1 MALDK
6 IQLEEELTLE
16 QCQLRDM
23 FVAEYL
29 KDFDPHA
36 ACLRV
41 GFLSAFA
48 VQYAQQFM
56 NEGYVQRQIAA
67 LTRQAPVSPA
77 EQEAIDRATVES
89 NLRELMHRGPAATRV
104 AATRAFAELKGWNRP
119 EGDGRGEEAL
129 IETLRE
135 FAKTAPA

>member
-6 IQLEEELTLE
+6 IQLEEQLTVQE
-16 QCQLRDM
+16 CQLRDL

-29 KDFDPHA
+29 KDFDAHA

-56 NEGYVQRQIAA
+56 QEGYVQRQITA
-67 LTRQAPVSPA
+67 LTRQAPASAA
-77 EQEAIDRATVES
+77 EQEATDRALLENS
-89 NLRELMHRGPAATRV
+89 YREAMQRGPYASRV
-104 AATRAFAELKGWNRP
+104 AAGRAFAELKGWNRP
-119 EGDGRGEEAL
+119 EGGAGAEEAV
-129 IETLRE
+129 IEALRE
-135 FAKTAPA
+135 FAKSAPA

>member
-6 IQLEEELTLE
+6 IQLEEVLTLE

-29 KDFDPHA
+29 KDFDAHA

-48 VQYAQQFM
+48 VQYAQTFM
-56 NEGYVQRQIAA
+56 QEGYVQRQIAA
-67 LTRQAPVSPA
+67 LTRSAPASAA
-77 EQEAIDRATVES
+77 EQEIVDRALLENS
-89 NLRELMHRGPAATRV
+89 LREAMQRGPYASRV
-104 AATRAFAELKGWNRP
+104 AAGRAFAELKGWNRP
-119 EGDGRGEEAL
+119 DGGAGGEEAL
-129 IETLRE
+129 IEALRD